1 MTRTILL
8 ACLSIL
14 LVASIIV
21 RPDEAF
27 QASLQGLTVWWN
39 LVFPGLLPFLTLLEL
54 MLAFGALHGFGA
66 LLQPLMRKLFRLP
79 GEAGIAIAL
88 GWSGGFPC
96 GAETTAALRRSETVT
111 APEGQRLLA
120 LTHMP
125 SPLFMLLVVGAG
137 FLERP
142 AIGAAIA
149 AAVWASALLTAF
161 LHARFA
167 KMKPAAANEPAQ
179 PPAAAS
185 ITLLLKQAAV
195 AMVAAR
201 KRDGRT
207 FGKVLG
213 DSVTVSV
220 YKLMAIGGF
229 MMFGAVLVKLT
240 QPLLPEGTPAF
251 LLPGLIE
258 SHIGTYAAAS
268 SHFTGGLPWNA
279 AAIAAVL
286 SFGGL
291 SALLQA
297 GSAIS
302 GTGLSLKRL
311 AATRLI
317 QSLLAFFL
325 TLAAWK
331 PMSSLAGRI
340 IPAAAPAME
349 QPEKTGGAS
358 NAIIH
363 AGDLHSL
370 WPYTPVLLLL
380 FLFMLLALITAS
392 LLAAPQTKTN

>member
-1 MTRTILL
+1 MTRSIML

-14 LVASIIV
+14 LVASIIL
-21 RPDEAF
+21 RPGEAF

-54 MLAFGALHGFGA
+54 MLAFGTIHGFGA

-111 APEGQRLLA
+111 AQEGQRLLA

-137 FLERP
+137 FLKQP

-149 AAVWASALLTAF
+149 AAVWVSALLTAF
-161 LHARFA
+161 LHARFT
-167 KMKPAAANEPAQ
+167 KHRS
-179 PPAAAS
+179 AAS
-185 ITLLLKQAAV
+185 SKPIQPSESASLSTLLKQAAV
-195 AMVAAR
+195 AMQAAR

-207 FGKVLG
+207 FGKALG

-229 MMFGAVLVKLT
+229 MMFGAVLVKLA
-240 QPLLPEGTPAF
+240 QPLLPQGTPAF

-268 SHFTGGLPWNA
+268 STFTGGLPWNA

-297 GSAIS
+297 GSAIT

-311 AATRLI
+311 AATRLF
-317 QSLLAFFL
+317 QSLLAFIL
-325 TLAAWK
+325 TLAAWN
-331 PMSSLAGRI
+331 PMTSLLGRV
-340 IPAAAPAME
+340 IPSAAPAML
-349 QPEKTGGAS
+349 QTEKTGAAS
-358 NAIIH
+358 NAIIR

-370 WPYTPVLLLL
+370 WPYTPVLLVL
-380 FLFMLLALITAS
+380 FLFILLALLIAS
-392 LLAAPQTKTN
+392 MLAAPQSKTH